1 MQPSSHSLSPMQ
13 SQSQDGQVLVSSL
26 VDPEPDST
34 SKSELIQKAT
44 VRLRCRLL
52 EEGLCGAQSKVS
64 YLQSELDDL
73 RIELSTTENV
83 LSKFGAPDDRQLQ
96 ALERRFNTHQ
106 HQLDRLL
113 STNHIST
120 MVPIV
125 SPPPSKPSLP
135 ANAVTTSTSFS
146 STLSRMSSIFSTSQ
160 QKPFKNPSGI
170 ATDHQHR
177 RSPPSSASSASSSN
191 YTATTSEDE
200 DNDSLASP
208 SIQEA
213 RDKQSRRRRRV
224 KQLRQEYQ
232 QRLRVYDP
240 TWNVNGADTPSPSS
254 VDTSSI
260 NSIKKKQQSPPQQ
273 KGQQPPSTA
282 TKPTIA
288 SARKRSSAKQPT
300 LSTAPARR
308 SPMPS
313 SQSKPA
319 PAQCLCKRHT
329 NKQDPSKGHKGAP
342 STSRTYC
349 NKQPESVLLET
360 PKHPL
365 SPIADET
372 TRTTSPLVQHA
383 DSPSPGAAPDSKPTI
398 EPPSQ
403 SHVSE
408 WLLQQRHY
416 LLTHQQQDEDG
427 YNEMDTLDSHNISD
441 HPSPSLKAR
450 RSPPP
455 PLALGSTKRQQGQDH
470 SSSGPFHDILRY
482 LDTFSD
488 FSYDATLQQ
497 DLTDLLSPN
506 HPPPTYPVALSDS
519 SRAGQRPS
527 SFYHQTR
534 VCRLLA
540 SCGMVGGSRYLL
552 NGVNKGLSWFKFLGV
567 LSLALLISLGRGPD
581 HMLLSLDDMDYLDLM
596 ADQGEPAY
604 TYYL

>member
-1 MQPSSHSLSPMQ
+1 MQ
-13 SQSQDGQVLVSSL
+13 SQDQDSQVMVPSP
-26 VDPEPDST
+26 VDDESDST
-34 SKSELIQKAT
+34 FQNDLIQSAT

-52 EEGLCGAQSKVS
+52 EESLCGAQSKVS
-64 YLQSELDDL
+64 HLQSELDDL

-96 ALERRFNTHQ
+96 ALERRFNSHQ

-113 STNHIST
+113 STNHTSPI
-120 MVPIV
+120 VPVV

-135 ANAVTTSTSFS
+135 ANAVTASTSFS

-160 QKPFKNPSGI
+160 QKPFKKPSGI
-170 ATDHQHR
+170 VTDYQH
-177 RSPPSSASSASSSN
+177 SESPSSTN

-200 DNDSLASP
+200 DNDSLATP

-213 RDKQSRRRRRV
+213 RNKRSRRRRRV

-240 TWNVNGADTPSPSS
+240 TWNVNDADTPSTSS
-254 VDTSSI
+254 ADTSSS
-260 NSIKKKQQSPPQQ
+260 NIKNKQQPPSQQ
-273 KGQQPPSTA
+273 KVQEQPSTA

-288 SARKRSSAKQPT
+288 SAKKQSSSKQPT
-300 LSTAPARR
+300 PSAAPARR
-308 SPMPS
+308 PPMPS

-319 PAQCLCKRHT
+319 PAQCLCKRNT
-329 NKQDPSKGHKGAP
+329 NKQDPSKGSKGAS
-342 STSRTYC
+342 STPRTFC
-349 NKQPESVLLET
+349 NKEPESVLLET

-372 TRTTSPLVQHA
+372 TRTTSPLHQHV
-383 DSPSPGAAPDSKPTI
+383 DSSPPSAAPDSNITTK
-398 EPPSQ
+398 EDDPPAQ
-403 SHVSE
+403 SHVLE
-408 WLLQQRHY
+408 WILEQRHHI
-416 LLTHQQQDEDG
+416 LKHQQQQQMNEDG
-427 YNEMDTLDSHNISD
+427 NSNMDTLDLNDIPD
-441 HPSPSLKAR
+441 HSSASLKTK

-455 PLALGSTKRQQGQDH
+455 PLALRNKKRQQDQEY

-488 FSYDATLQQ
+488 FSYDTSLQQ
-497 DLTDLLSPN
+497 DLTDLLSPD
-506 HPPPTYPVALSDS
+506 HPPPSYPVASSDS
-519 SRAGQRPS
+519 YRTGQRPS
-527 SFYHQTR
+527 SFYQQS
-534 VCRLLA
+534 RLCMVLA
-540 SCGMVGGSRYLL
+540 NCGMVTGSRYLL